1 MNKTSK
7 LFSVVLVLAIGL
19 SMVFTGCSLTGP
31 EMKIT
36 IDGDEFQLDCE
47 VGDILSAGYE
57 LAEYDHKNA
66 IMTEYFDVPART
78 LITSGMFL
86 YKDGVASHV
95 EIFIYNKSTS
105 DAKFADL
112 AAPQEEVDTL
122 VIDTD
127 EEGASE
133 SGNDDGL
140 KVLMNGV
147 DFRFTDRKSVI
158 ADLETQGFKF
168 KDSDKEDFFKS
179 GDAFSSSLITST
191 GLIEK
196 YLTVYNN
203 YDYESGERY
212 INGFEIEL
220 KIDYDT
226 SDAWSS

>member
-7 LFSVVLVLAIGL
+7 LFSVVLVLALGL
-19 SMVFTGCSLTGP
+19 SMLFSGCSLTGP
-31 EMKIT
+31 EMKIS

-105 DAKFADL
+105 DAKFADCNVYKFEYD
-112 AAPQEEVDTL
+112 AGDY
-122 VIDTD
+122 
-127 EEGASE
+127 ASE

-226 SDAWSS
+226 SGAWSS